1 MAAVRL
7 PGVMTVPLRRAA
19 GSVARWQAWS
29 LAEPLR
35 TLVIGVI
42 TLAVA
47 VIAIATARTSWRL
60 SDVAIFAGLLACGII
75 TIESSR
81 AVAEVHGTVGRDL
94 QTVWYLAMAVVL
106 PPGYVV
112 LAPVPLCAYRLW
124 RVRSGLAYRRVYS
137 NATLSL
143 AYGAAALLF
152 HAVPRSVAGP
162 SPGSGTHVL
171 SWTGVAAGCGIV
183 AWLINNGFLLGA
195 IKLSDRGARVR
206 DLFANREAFVSDLI
220 ELTLA
225 VTLSLIVAINPVLVA
240 LSLPSIAL
248 YRRYL
253 MNAQLVAQA
262 RIDAKTGLLNAG
274 TWQHEAEVEFA
285 RAERVGTPLAVAMV
299 GIDHFAAVNDTVGYP
314 AGDRVLRGIAG
325 SIAAD
330 LRGYDLTGRFG
341 GDQFAILFPRTAVDE
356 ARRISERLR
365 DKIAGDPVVIEDGS
379 HAGYIFRLTVS
390 IGLAATSTLGRP
402 FSELVVTAEAALR
415 QAKSAGRNR
424 VGVLT
429 EPAGTAG
436 TGLS

>member
-1 MAAVRL
+1 
-7 PGVMTVPLRRAA
+7 
-19 GSVARWQAWS
+19 
-29 LAEPLR
+29 
-35 TLVIGVI
+35 
-42 TLAVA
+42 
-47 VIAIATARTSWRL
+47 
-60 SDVAIFAGLLACGII
+60 
-75 TIESSR
+75 
-81 AVAEVHGTVGRDL
+81 
-94 QTVWYLAMAVVL
+94 
-106 PPGYVV
+106 
-112 LAPVPLCAYRLW
+112 
-124 RVRSGLAYRRVYS
+124 
-137 NATLSL
+137 
-143 AYGAAALLF
+143 
-152 HAVPRSVAGP
+152 
-162 SPGSGTHVL
+162 
-171 SWTGVAAGCGIV
+171 
-183 AWLINNGFLLGA
+183 
-195 IKLSDRGARVR
+195 
-206 DLFANREAFVSDLI
+206 
-220 ELTLA
+220 
-225 VTLSLIVAINPVLVA
+225 VA

-262 RIDAKTGLLNAG
+262 RIDVKTGLLNAG

-285 RAERVGTPLAVAMV
+285 RAERAGIPLAVAMV

-341 GDQFAILFPRTAVDE
+341 GDQFAILFPRTAVGE

-402 FSELVVTAEAALR
+402 FGEPVATAEAALR

-429 EPAGTAG
+429 EPAGATG

>member
-1 MAAVRL
+1 
-7 PGVMTVPLRRAA
+7 
-19 GSVARWQAWS
+19 
-29 LAEPLR
+29 
-35 TLVIGVI
+35 
-42 TLAVA
+42 
-47 VIAIATARTSWRL
+47 
-60 SDVAIFAGLLACGII
+60 
-75 TIESSR
+75 
-81 AVAEVHGTVGRDL
+81 
-94 QTVWYLAMAVVL
+94 MAVVL

-171 SWTGVAAGCGIV
+171 SWTGVAAGCGVV

>member
-1 MAAVRL
+1 MAAARL
-7 PGVMTVPLRRAA
+7 PGAMTVPFRRAA
-19 GSVARWQAWS
+19 DSVGRWQVWS

-42 TLAVA
+42 ALAVA
-47 VIAIATARTSWRL
+47 VTAAAAARTSWQL
-60 SDVAIFAGLLACGII
+60 DDLGIFAALLACGVV

-81 AVAEVHGTVGRDL
+81 AVREAHGTVGRDL
-94 QTVWYLAMAVVL
+94 LTVWYLAMAVVL
-106 PPGYVV
+106 PPAYVL
-112 LAPVPLCAYRLW
+112 LAPAFLAGYRLW
-124 RVRSGLAYRRVYS
+124 RVRSGFAYRRVYS
-137 NATLSL
+137 NATISL
-143 AYGAAALLF
+143 GYGTACVVF
-152 HAVPRSVAGP
+152 RAVPRSAAGLM
-162 SPGSGTHVL
+162 PGTAAHVVT
-171 SWTGVAAGCGIV
+171 WTAVVAGCGML
-183 AWLINNGFLLGA
+183 AWLINNGLLLAA

-206 DLFANREAFVSDLI
+206 DLFGNREASTSDLI

-225 VTLSLIVAINPVLVA
+225 VSLALVVAINPVLMA

-253 MNAQLVAQA
+253 MHAQLGAQA

-285 RAERVGTPLAVAMV
+285 RAQRTGTAVAVAMV
-299 GIDHFAAVNDTVGYP
+299 DVDHFGTVNDTVGHQ

-325 SIAAD
+325 SLAGD
-330 LRGYDLTGRFG
+330 LRGYDLTGRYG
-341 GDQFAILFPRTAVDE
+341 GDKFAILFPHTGAGE

-390 IGLAATSTLGRP
+390 IGVAATDAPAGQFGELAAIAT
-402 FSELVVTAEAALR
+402 AALR
-415 QAKSAGRNR
+415 QAKTAGGNR

-429 EPAGTAG
+429 DAAGPGG
-436 TGLS
+436 TRFS